1 MPFLFLFLFK
11 YDNFKFKFFE
21 WSISPASMTE
31 EEKARETFLKSK
43 RDLYYQI
50 SN

>member
-1 MPFLFLFLFK
+1 
-11 YDNFKFKFFE
+11 
-21 WSISPASMTE
+21 MTE